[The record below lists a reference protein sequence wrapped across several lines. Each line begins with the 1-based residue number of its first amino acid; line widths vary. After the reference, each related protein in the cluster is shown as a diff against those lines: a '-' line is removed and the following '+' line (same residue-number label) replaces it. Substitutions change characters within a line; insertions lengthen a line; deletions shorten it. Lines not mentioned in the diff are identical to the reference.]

1 MKLKD
6 DLKIL
11 YNLWFK
17 PLKHSKSHQ
26 DRLESFYSDQATLY
40 DDFRHKFLWGRE
52 HMISILS
59 AYIDTSQS
67 KLVWVDMG
75 GGTASNV
82 FTMLNNIPLSKFKKI
97 YIVDLCP
104 SLCEQ
109 AENKII
115 ENKWEDIVEVVC
127 TDACTFKPEENA
139 HIVTYS
145 YSLSMI
151 PNFLKAIDNGLS
163 IMRDDG
169 FMAITDFYV
178 SSKYDQCYR
187 QLPLYRRVF
196 WKTVFDC
203 DGIDIGPEKRMYV
216 ENKLKTL
223 YEHNSS
229 GPIPYVPFLRAPYY
243 IWIGNK
249 TGKTNHV
256 ISEHKEAPIHFPPT
270 FLYHQSWEDPIPD
283 EEALQLNKDDI
294 CLTLTSGGCNT
305 LNLLLNDVKHVVS
318 VDINPAQSALLEL
331 KTVALQEL
339 DYDDFWMMFGE
350 GKHNNIDY
358 VFEKYLEP
366 FLSEMSRTFWQVKLY
381 YFKDGLYHHGSM
393 GKISKVLQNISYILG
408 IKQQINDITNAETLR
423 EQHQL
428 FYKLWCVR
436 WFIWFQNHIQ
446 PVLLNFLLNIIFC
459 NPIVTWYGGG
469 VPSRQ
474 RKLIID
480 DGLSVFTYMKRCI
493 MGMLAY
499 SHLKTNNYFYYN
511 ILTAKYLPDNCP
523 EYLKKKNFT
532 KLRDGRLGKLTIST
546 NQFIDEL
553 KSRTYTKVILMDHVD
568 WQDEK
573 YYIDLSE
580 ALWSNV
586 SDGGK
591 VIFRSASYRPS
602 YINYLEDVGFKVIC
616 KNRIDEVPYM
626 DRVNMYASFYVAEK
640 PNIISDNT

>member
-1 MKLKD
+1 MFKD
-6 DLKIL
+6 DLKVL

-17 PLKHSKSHQ
+17 PLKKSKSHQ
-26 DRLESFYSDQATLY
+26 DRLESFYSGQASLY
-40 DDFRHKFLWGRE
+40 DSFRQNFLWGRE
-52 HMISILS
+52 HTISIVSSYLDS
-59 AYIDTSQS
+59 NERD
-67 KLVWVDMG
+67 LVWVDMG
-75 GGTASNV
+75 GGTGENV
-82 FTMLNNIPLSKFKKI
+82 YMMLDNIPLSRFKKI

-127 TDACTFKPEENA
+127 TDACTFKPREKA
-139 HIVTYS
+139 HLVTFS

-163 IMRDDG
+163 MMHKDG

-187 QLPLYRRVF
+187 QLPWYRRVF
-196 WKTVFDC
+196 WKSVFDC
-203 DGIDIGPEKRMYV
+203 DGIDIGPERRMYV
-216 ENKLKTL
+216 EHNLKVL

-229 GPIPYVPFLRAPYY
+229 GPIPYVPWLRAPYY

-270 FLYHQSWEDPIPD
+270 FLYHQSWEDPVPD
-283 EEALQLNKDDI
+283 EEALQLRKEDI

-339 DYDDFWMMFGE
+339 DYDDFWQMFGE
-350 GKHNNIDY
+350 GKHPDIDHIY
-358 VFEKYLEP
+358 EHHLEP
-366 FLSEMSRTFWQVKLY
+366 FLSEMSRRFWEVKLY

-393 GKISKVLQNISYILG
+393 GKMSKIIQRISNTLG
-408 IKQQINDITNAETLR
+408 IKKEFKEIINSNSLK
-423 EQHQL
+423 EQNEK

-436 WFIWFQNHIQ
+436 WFIWFQNYTLPIF
-446 PVLLNFLLNIIFC
+446 LNFILNCILC
-459 NPIVTWYGGG
+459 NPIITWYGGG

-474 RKLIID
+474 RALITN
-480 DGLSVFTYMKRCI
+480 DGLSVFRYMKRCI

-511 ILTAKYLPDNCP
+511 ILAAHYLPDNCP
-523 EYLKKKNFT
+523 EYLKEDNFD
-532 KLRDGRLGKLTIST
+532 KLRDGRLRRLTIST
-546 NQFIDEL
+546 NEFIDEL
-553 KSRTYTKVILMDHVD
+553 KSRTYSKVILMDHVD
-568 WQDEK
+568 WQDEE
-573 YYIDLSE
+573 YYIKLSE
-580 ALWSNV
+580 ALWNNV
-586 SDGGK
+586 SLGGLI
-591 VIFRSASYRPS
+591 IFRSASYEPP
-602 YINYLEDVGFKVIC
+602 YIKFLENVGFKVIC
-616 KNRIDEVPYM
+616 KNRIDKIPYM
-626 DRVNMYASFYVAEK
+626 DRVNMYASFYVAIK
-640 PNIISDNT
+640 PIELEPLT